1 MKLRFGQ
8 KHGFGNVLGVKNA
21 PCLFVE
27 VAAYN
32 LNNGASSGGTTRRGD
47 GVDVEVLLIVVHEV
61 IRGVGDTVVLNE
73 EGNGGDTD
81 AACGSFDDEES
92 LIVENLVSDQ
102 VSAEI

>member
-32 LNNGASSGGTTRRGD
+32 LNNGASSGGTTRRG
-47 GVDVEVLLIVVHEV
+47 ELLIVVHEV

-81 AACGSFDDEES
+81 AACGSFDDEEG
-92 LIVENLVSDQ
+92 LIVENLVSDE